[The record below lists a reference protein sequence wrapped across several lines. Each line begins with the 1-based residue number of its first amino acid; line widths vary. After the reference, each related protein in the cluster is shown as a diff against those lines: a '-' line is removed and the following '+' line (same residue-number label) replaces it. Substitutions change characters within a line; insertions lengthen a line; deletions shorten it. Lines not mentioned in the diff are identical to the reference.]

1 MFFGEVK
8 TESSL
13 GGILSSSIEVYK
25 DKKKLKISKGT
36 VINKNLVDLFL
47 LNNIKHVIC
56 AKLDNDEVRRKHSC
70 FNDIKR
76 DYCFENSFIK
86 IQDPKN
92 GRCNLVSIVDGIIE
106 FQPNQLYSINSIT
119 DDVGVASLKP
129 FSKVK
134 KNQIIASIK
143 LFLLELK

>member
-13 GGILSSSIEVYK
+13 GRILSSSIEVYK

-56 AKLDNDEVRRKHSC
+56 AKLDNDEVE
-70 FNDIKR
+70 
-76 DYCFENSFIK
+76 ENTAVFMISKQIIASKKSFIK
-86 IQDPKN
+86 IQGPKN
-92 GRCNLVSIVDGIIE
+92 GRC
-106 FQPNQLYSINSIT
+106 
-119 DDVGVASLKP
+119 
-129 FSKVK
+129 
-134 KNQIIASIK
+134 
-143 LFLLELK
+143 